1 MKGTQIKLT
10 LDYLQSNDY
19 EMAKEVL
26 GGCDMVKEIF
36 LFSDKCGPRE
46 LQKTYD
52 EYAKDLKKL
61 RQRTRISVW
70 KFIKDEQSFQQK
82 KEEDEGAEGE
92 T

>member
-1 MKGTQIKLT
+1 
-10 LDYLQSNDY
+10 
-19 EMAKEVL
+19 MAKDVL

-70 KFIKDEQSFQQK
+70 KFIKDE
-82 KEEDEGAEGE
+82 
-92 T
+92 